1 MKTGEYDIAYH
12 RWGFSERK
20 MAMREK
26 GKEPERL
33 KRRHVID
40 LLFPIALL
48 LVLAVSALFFVILA
62 ANVYQKN
69 VTWEESNYEN
79 RTCLAYV
86 TEKIR
91 QNDAGGGIT
100 IGTFDGESCLMLRQD
115 FGGQSYVTYL
125 YSYEGMLRE
134 LFVQEGV
141 EMKASD
147 GQKILEVNDFKVVE
161 QEEGIFKISCTDENG
176 TEFVTYAA
184 VKSKA

>member
-1 MKTGEYDIAYH
+1 MG
-12 RWGFSERK
+12 
-20 MAMREK
+20 EK
-26 GKEPERL
+26 GKEPGKI

-48 LVLAVSALFFVILA
+48 LVLAASALFVVILA

-69 VTWEESNYEN
+69 VAWEERNYEN

-91 QNDAGGGIT
+91 QNDAEGGIS
-100 IGTFDGESCLMLRQD
+100 IGTFDGQPCLMLRQNYGD
-115 FGGQSYVTYL
+115 QPYVTYL
-125 YSYEGMLRE
+125 YSYDGTLRE

-141 EMKASD
+141 EMKAPD
-147 GQKILEVNDFKVVE
+147 GQKILEVNDFEVSE
-161 QEEGIFKISCTDENG
+161 QEKGIFKISCTDENG